1 MSNWWTPLHLTVVLN
16 SNLQIGC
23 SLSVIACLDGGRVD
37 VPTMT
42 QILQGRMKD
51 QTTSHDEL
59 RDAFQVCQMC
69 LLYFYIILFSSRLC
83 RMSHFSHIFNDQNL
97 YPTFGG
103 EAEIHAIGKITNK

>member
-1 MSNWWTPLHLTVVLN
+1 MLYCCLT
-16 SNLQIGC
+16 LQFTIIS

-59 RDAFQVCQMC
+59 HDAFQVCQMC
-69 LLYFYIILFSSRLC
+69 PSCILFYIFIYYIDNYGTG
-83 RMSHFSHIFNDQNL
+83 MAN
-97 YPTFGG
+97 
-103 EAEIHAIGKITNK
+103 